1 MVRGAMQPA
10 VDESVTERSLEFDES
25 FQNLAALAHRVARR
39 VLVSGEDAENV
50 AAETMARA
58 QVRWSS
64 VSDHAEAWVVTVASR
79 LAVREA
85 RRHRRPLPRVQADT
99 AFDGAD
105 GLVAQVDLSRAMR
118 RLPRRQRQAVALRYL
133 ADFTDVQAA
142 AAMGCSVAATR
153 THRAR
158 GLASLQAQLR
168 VTPDWIPDH
177 EEGQSP

>member
-1 MVRGAMQPA
+1 MQPA
-10 VDESVTERSLEFDES
+10 VEESVTERSVGFDEN
-25 FQNLAALAHRVARR
+25 FQHLAALAYRVSRR
-39 VLVSGEDAENV
+39 ILASGGDAENV

-58 QVRWSS
+58 QVRWGS
-64 VSDHAEAWVVTVASR
+64 VGDHAEAWVVTVATR

-85 RRHRRPLPRVQADT
+85 RKHRRPLPAIQAET
-99 AFDGAD
+99 SFDGTD
-105 GLVAQVDLSRAMR
+105 GLVTQVDLSRAMR

-142 AAMGCSVAATR
+142 VAMGCSVAATR

-177 EEGQSP
+177 EEGQSV